1 MCKKATLLPASE
13 HTNTSD
19 AGSYTDPYAY
29 TLAESIQDI
38 VEAFLVLSKDQAT
51 QTGLVTVTLHFDSE
65 GKAGPQWAACVDQSI
80 RYYLENLRR
89 LVRKTDSV
97 FLHGFTFH
105 FLLPGANQQGANI
118 VQERLWEALL
128 WRVHSAHDGDVLRP
142 CHMTIGHSAYPEPH
156 KEIKLCIATA
166 RIARQSFDVQPE
178 KAGRQLTAQ
187 PAKDTDLP
195 VMARKMGIPYLSLLP
210 RQLPSSVKRLV
221 SAQLAQELNCYPV
234 GRERNILTVAMSNP
248 QDNQALNRLQKE
260 TGLNIFPVLVHP
272 QELQTVLE
280 QLV

>member
-1 MCKKATLLPASE
+1 MCKKATFLPASE
-13 HTNTSD
+13 QMNASD

-29 TLAESIQDI
+29 TIAESIQDI
-38 VEAFLVLSKDQAT
+38 VEALLVVSRG
-51 QTGLVTVTLHFDSE
+51 QTAQVGLVTVTLHFDSE

-80 RYYLENLRR
+80 QYYLGSLRR
-89 LVRKTDSV
+89 LVRKTDRV

-105 FLLPGANQQGANI
+105 FLLSGANQQGADI

-128 WRVHSAHDGDVLRP
+128 WRVHSAYDGDMLRP
-142 CHMTIGHSAYPEPH
+142 CYMTIGCSAYPEPH
-156 KEIKLCIATA
+156 KEINLCIAEA
-166 RIARQSFDVQPE
+166 RIARQNFDVQPE
-178 KAGRQLTAQ
+178 KAGRQLTVQ
-187 PAKDTDLP
+187 PAKDGDLP

-221 SAQLAQELNCYPV
+221 SRQLAQELHCYPV
-234 GRERNILTVAMSNP
+234 GRERNMLTVAMSNP
-248 QDNQALNRLQKE
+248 QDNQALNRLQEE
-260 TGLNIFPVLVHP
+260 TGLHIFPVLVHP

>member
-1 MCKKATLLPASE
+1 MCKKATLLPTSE
-13 HTNTSD
+13 QTNTSD

-29 TLAESIQDI
+29 MLAESIQDI
-38 VEAFLVLSKDQAT
+38 VEAFLVISKDQAA
-51 QTGLVTVTLHFDSE
+51 QVGLVSVMLHFDSE
-65 GKAGPQWAACVDQSI
+65 GKAGPQWGACVDQSI

-89 LVRKTDSV
+89 LVRKTDRV

-105 FLLPGANQQGANI
+105 FLLPGANQQGASI

-142 CHMTIGHSAYPEPH
+142 CYMTIGHSAYPEPH
-156 KEIKLCIATA
+156 KEVNLCIDTA

-178 KAGRQLTAQ
+178 KAGRQLAAQ

-195 VMARKMGIPYLSLLP
+195 VMARKLGVPYLSLLP

-221 SAQLAQELNCYPV
+221 STQLAQELNCYPV

>member
-13 HTNTSD
+13 QKNTSD

-29 TLAESIQDI
+29 TLTESIQDI
-38 VEAFLVLSKDQAT
+38 VEAFLFLSKDQAT
-51 QTGLVTVTLHFDSE
+51 QVGLVTVTLHFDSE
-65 GKAGPQWAACVDQSI
+65 GKAGPQWAAYVDQSI

-89 LVRKTDSV
+89 LVRKTDCV
-97 FLHGFTFH
+97 FLHGFTVH
-105 FLLPGANQQGANI
+105 FLLPGANQQGASI

-156 KEIKLCIATA
+156 KEIKLCITTA
-166 RIARQSFDVQPE
+166 LIARQSFDVQPE
-178 KAGRQLTAQ
+178 KAGRQLAAQ

-195 VMARKMGIPYLSLLP
+195 VMARKLGIPYLSLLP

-221 SAQLAQELNCYPV
+221 STQLAQELNCYPV